1 MIVHRKLTA
10 LTAAALVAASLL
22 GSVPAAAQEAA
33 PGAIDPTAP
42 PSGDFMPL
50 DEDATTNMPMD
61 VCGFALSQAR
71 AALARYRST
80 GNRYWLESYTD
91 WMRIANRC

>member
-22 GSVPAAAQEAA
+22 GSVPATAQETA
-33 PGAIDPTAP
+33 PGAVVPTAP
-42 PSGDFMPL
+42 PSGDFIPL
-50 DEDATTNMPMD
+50 DEDATADMQFD

-71 AALARYRST
+71 AAWSRYQIT
-80 GNRYWLESYTD
+80 GNSYWLESWAD
-91 WMRIANRC
+91 WMNIAERC